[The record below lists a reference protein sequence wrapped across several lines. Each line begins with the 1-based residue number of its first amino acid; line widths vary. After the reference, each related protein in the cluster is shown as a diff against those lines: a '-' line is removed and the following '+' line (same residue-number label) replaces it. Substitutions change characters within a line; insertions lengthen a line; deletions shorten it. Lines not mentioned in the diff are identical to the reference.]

1 VNEAL
6 VEQPVP
12 MPEMMTGF
20 GLKVIVGPVVGVG
33 VGVGTAVGVGVGVGT
48 GVGVGLGVGV
58 GVGLGVGVGVG
69 LAVGVPVG
77 AAVGLVV
84 GRDVGGVDEAL
95 PPDPLHCANMTERA
109 AMTQSVERESVR
121 FTRASFTK
129 RRVDA

>member
-1 VNEAL
+1 MNEAL

-84 GRDVGGVDEAL
+84 RKRALHESLLYQKARGRLIWLASQRTL
-95 PPDPLHCANMTERA
+95 RTRIPRA
-109 AMTQSVERESVR
+109 RHGT
-121 FTRASFTK
+121 
-129 RRVDA
+129 

>member
-1 VNEAL
+1 
-6 VEQPVP
+6 

-20 GLKVIVGPVVGVG
+20 GLKVIVGPVVGSG
-33 VGVGTAVGVGVGVGT
+33 SASEPLSASASGGNRSRSRSWSGCRRRS
-48 GVGVGLGVGV
+48 
-58 GVGLGVGVGVG
+58 GVGVGVG
-69 LAVGVPVG
+69 LAVACPL
-77 AAVGLVV
+77 ARPWARR